1 MIYYKVSFGNNITK
15 ELRNAT
21 KRELLIGGELLT
33 LKELQRIQAQNYYN
47 YNDNDFQKIECS
59 KQKTAFIFGKRIELK

>member
-1 MIYYKVSFGNNITK
+1 MVYYKVSFDNNITK

-47 YNDNDFQKIECS
+47 YNNNDFQKIEYS
-59 KQKTAFIFGKRIELK
+59 KQKTAFIFGKRIEIK